1 MKKIIAIIIIFLTIK
16 NIAFCTQTTIY
27 KPQNFAIEKQN
38 NDLAQNNSG
47 VFWIN
52 FVIAAIGTYSIYG
65 IGAGIVSVGIT
76 YFIVNGDKIA
86 MKKAIWG
93 CVLGMLTGGLIRL
106 LTLL

>member
-1 MKKIIAIIIIFLTIK
+1 MFTSFFVAYSSQTVYNHQHSFSENFQQK
-16 NIAFCTQTTIY
+16 NIEQTY
-27 KPQNFAIEKQN
+27 A
-38 NDLAQNNSG
+38 G

-65 IGAGIVSVGIT
+65 IGAGIVAVGVT
-76 YFIVNGDKIA
+76 YFVVNGNKIA

-93 CVLGMLTGGLIRL
+93 CVLGMFLGGLIRL